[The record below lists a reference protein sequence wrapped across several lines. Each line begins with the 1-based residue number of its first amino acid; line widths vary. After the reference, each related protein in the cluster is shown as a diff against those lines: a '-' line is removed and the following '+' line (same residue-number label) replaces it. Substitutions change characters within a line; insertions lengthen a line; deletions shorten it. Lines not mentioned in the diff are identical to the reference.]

1 VRSSVNLGQ
10 GIGAAAQAAAKVGE
24 LSAETAQYAK
34 VASAALKASSVAVKQ
49 VLDGGKITNWT
60 SVAAAALGGYVLT
73 GQAIAAGADEAYKG
87 AASIGDY
94 DRMIRAEDVY
104 NVATKGST
112 ALTFVSNYVTPW
124 VQVAETYVRHD
135 GKLTPMDWASAAG
148 STLSQAVA
156 NNFGAEGAAVGT
168 PAGMLLNASLRLVY
182 GPSARGAL
190 RELQQQAGGQLLT
203 DLPKPTGLTVE
214 QFSINTMEAQLAK
227 GGNIHFDL
235 THVQDMAGTLQGTGR
250 FASTVTGAEL
260 RYLQANWSRFQDNV
274 FFYEKGV
281 RTAAPWAR

>member
-1 VRSSVNLGQ
+1 MRSSVNLGQ

-135 GKLTPMDWASAAG
+135 GGTRPIHRREL
-148 STLSQAVA
+148 
-156 NNFGAEGAAVGT
+156 AVGT